1 MTKQANTGVE
11 KEYLVSRLE
20 LFDLD
25 TLVMPSFCSLFV
37 KFQAMVGLL
46 PPFIQLSQLDLSLD
60 SG

>member
-1 MTKQANTGVE
+1 MTKQENTGVE
-11 KEYLVSRLE
+11 KEYFVPCLE

-25 TLVMPSFCSLFV
+25 TLVMPSLCSLFIEFRV
-37 KFQAMVGLL
+37 MVGLF